1 MDRWKAE
8 MGRVREEKRRRK
20 IKDNKNQKK
29 EDLGARKGRTVAI
42 HCVFPVICGSGG
54 SKSKLGAMWPDERW
68 KVARRCG
75 AKHIRSA
82 IRDSQQPSFPIGFL
96 FWNFRHRLV
105 RYYWDRTVTKN
116 EGKKRDNH
124 ASPVSGIPC
133 SKQFWRIWIIKAP
146 SAQPLHGC
154 DMQQFWVGKRDYESA
169 RKWRVQTVFKRMQR
183 IALSHHLGKG
193 NKMQS
198 NVSYVVSLEL
208 NLLKHRRPIEAQQ
221 HKHQMYE
228 VNPSHVCTCS
238 ESLMIIHV
246 RGHRSFSHF
255 PPLQNKA
262 PGWRSHKLGTWL
274 HRVHPLSYQVLHILT
289 LWKLKLNRGNECLAG
304 CPQWY
309 CTCIW
314 KTGSTPW
321 HRGWDVVK
329 QLHIRD
335 TCIAHGMTRGMS

>member
-20 IKDNKNQKK
+20 IKDKKNEKK

-169 RKWRVQTVFKRMQR
+169 RKWTEFKQCSKECKGL
-183 IALSHHLGKG
+183 LSPTI
-193 NKMQS
+193 
-198 NVSYVVSLEL
+198 LERAI
-208 NLLKHRRPIEAQQ
+208 KCKAMSAMWCPW
-221 HKHQMYE
+221 
-228 VNPSHVCTCS
+228 SWTCS
-238 ESLMIIHV
+238 NTEDQLKPNSTSTKCTKSI
-246 RGHRSFSHF
+246 
-255 PPLQNKA
+255 
-262 PGWRSHKLGTWL
+262 
-274 HRVHPLSYQVLHILT
+274 QVM
-289 LWKLKLNRGNECLAG
+289 
-304 CPQWY
+304 Y
-309 CTCIW
+309 
-314 KTGSTPW
+314 
-321 HRGWDVVK
+321 
-329 QLHIRD
+329 
-335 TCIAHGMTRGMS
+335 AHAVSR